1 MMLLEME
8 LMARERH
15 ERLQREAEI
24 ANADARRLATGRG
37 PQNANRPHRLR
48 FLSRR

>member
-1 MMLLEME
+1 MMLLDME

-15 ERLQREAEI
+15 ERLQREAAQ
-24 ANADARRLATGRG
+24 ANSDARQLAAGR
-37 PQNANRPHRLR
+37 PQQTNRPARLR

>member
-15 ERLQREAEI
+15 ERLQREAEL
-24 ANADARRLATGRG
+24 ANADARRLAAGRI
-37 PQNANRPHRLR
+37 QHTNRPNRLR

>member
-15 ERLQREAEI
+15 ERLQREAAL
-24 ANADARRLATGRG
+24 ANADARRLAAGR
-37 PQNANRPHRLR
+37 PMKANRPERLR
-48 FLSRR
+48 FLNRR

>member
-15 ERLQREAEI
+15 ERMQREA
-24 ANADARRLATGRG
+24 AQVHARRLAAGR
-37 PQNANRPHRLR
+37 PQQTNRPDRLR
-48 FLSRR
+48 LLGRR

>member
-8 LMARERH
+8 LVARERH
-15 ERLQREAEI
+15 ERFQREAEI
-24 ANADARRLATGRG
+24 ANADARRLASGRI
-37 PQNANRPHRLR
+37 PKANRPDRLR

>member
-8 LMARERH
+8 LIARERH
-15 ERLQREAEI
+15 DRMQREAEQ
-24 ANADARRLATGRG
+24 ANADARRLAAGRLL
-37 PQNANRPHRLR
+37 QTNRPERLR

>member
-8 LMARERH
+8 LIARERH
-15 ERLQREAEI
+15 ERMQREAEQ
-24 ANADARRLATGRG
+24 ANADARRLAAGR
-37 PQNANRPHRLR
+37 PHQTNRPERLR

>member
-1 MMLLEME
+1 MRLLEME

-24 ANADARRLATGRG
+24 ANADARRLSAGR
-37 PQNANRPHRLR
+37 PQKANRPERLR

>member
-15 ERLQREAEI
+15 ERMQREAEQ
-24 ANADARRLATGRG
+24 ANADARRLAAGR
-37 PQNANRPHRLR
+37 PQQTNRPERLR
-48 FLSRR
+48 FFGRR

>member
-8 LMARERH
+8 MMARERH
-15 ERLQREAEI
+15 ERMQREAQE
-24 ANADARRLATGRG
+24 AHAHRLATV
-37 PQNANRPHRLR
+37 RPKNTTRPDRLR

>member
-15 ERLQREAEI
+15 ERMQREAEL
-24 ANADARRLATGRG
+24 AHARRLAAGR
-37 PQNANRPHRLR
+37 PEQPNRPNRLR